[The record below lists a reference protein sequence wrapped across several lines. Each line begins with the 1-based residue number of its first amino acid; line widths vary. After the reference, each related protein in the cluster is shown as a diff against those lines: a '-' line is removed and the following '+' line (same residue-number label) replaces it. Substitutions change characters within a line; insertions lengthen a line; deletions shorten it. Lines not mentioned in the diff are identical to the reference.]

1 MSAWTITHDDD
12 VAVLS
17 LNLPGE
23 PVNKLTPEVVAE
35 FERLFFGDLA
45 DDPLVRAVVL
55 TSHKP
60 DNFLAGADIDQFLKI
75 KTAED
80 GTAMDKAGQD
90 LVNRV
95 EAYPKPTVVA
105 IHGACLGAGLELALA
120 CWWRIATDHP
130 KTQLGLPEIQI
141 GILPGAGGCQR
152 LPRTIGVRAALDIIL
167 AGKSERAAKAY
178 KLGMIDELVHPAI
191 LRETAVQAARRL
203 IAAGRRPERE
213 SKGGLAGTLLDH
225 NPLGRRLVYRQAKAE
240 LMKKT
245 RGHYPAPLAALE
257 AVQAGLEHGMEAG
270 LRVEREKF
278 GQLAVSEVCRN
289 LIHIFFAT
297 NALKK
302 DDGVPKGSVGSVR
315 SVGRLGVVG
324 SGFMG
329 AGIAGT
335 AVAQA
340 GTEVRLKD
348 TDLSRVGKG
357 LKAALGVLDFRL
369 KRRRIS
375 RYDYERQSAL
385 LSGTGDWSGFSHAD
399 LVIEAVFE
407 DLEVKQ
413 QVMSDIEAV
422 VGPDAVIATNTS
434 TIPISDIGALMR
446 YPQRFLG
453 MHYFSPVDRMPLL
466 EVIPGANTS
475 PSAVATAVQYGRKM
489 GKTVIVVADRPGF
502 WVNRIL
508 SPYMNEAGIL
518 LAEGVPIEVLDRVMT
533 QFGFP
538 VGPVTL
544 LDEVGLDVA
553 VKAGGV
559 MAKAFGERMAPSGVV
574 PKMVED
580 GRLGRKV
587 GKGFY
592 LYEDGK
598 KGAVDESAYEVIGVK
613 PHGGADELM
622 VRDRLSHIMLNEA
635 ARAAAEGVV
644 RSARDG
650 DIGAIFGIGF
660 PPFRGGPLRMID
672 ALGAAQVVK
681 TLEALVV
688 AHGDRFAPCEAL
700 QEMARTGARYY

>member
-1 MSAWTITHDDD
+1 MSAWTVTHEDD

-17 LNLPGE
+17 LNLQGE
-23 PVNKLTPEVVAE
+23 PVNKLTPEVVAD
-35 FERLFFGDLA
+35 FERIFFIDLA
-45 DDPLVRAVVL
+45 EDPLVSAVVL
-55 TSHKP
+55 TSDKP

-75 KTAED
+75 RTAED
-80 GTAMDKAGQD
+80 GTEMDRKGQD

-105 IHGACLGAGLELALA
+105 IHGACMGAGLEMALA

-130 KTQLGLPEIQI
+130 KTQLGLPEVQI
-141 GILPGAGGCQR
+141 GLLPGAGGCQR
-152 LPRTIGVRAALDIIL
+152 LPRTIGVRAALDMIL
-167 AGKSERAAKAY
+167 AGKAERAAKAY
-178 KLGMIDELVHPAI
+178 KLGIVDELVHPAI
-191 LRETAVQAARRL
+191 LRETAIRAARRL
-203 IAAGRRPERE
+203 IASGERPERE
-213 SKGGLAGTLLDH
+213 SKGGLAGALLDQ

-257 AVQAGLEHGMEAG
+257 AVQTGLEDGMKEG

-289 LIHIFFAT
+289 LIAIFFAT

-302 DDGVPKGSVGSVR
+302 DDGVAKGTAVR
-315 SVGRLGVVG
+315 AVGRLGVVG

-340 GTEVRLKD
+340 GTEVRLRD

-375 RYDYERQSAL
+375 KFEYERQTAL
-385 LSGTGDWSGFSHAD
+385 LTGTGDWSGFSHAD

-407 DLEVKQ
+407 DLEIKQ

-434 TIPISDIGALMR
+434 TIPISEIGALMR

-475 PSAVATAVQYGRKM
+475 PSAIATAVRYGRKM
-489 GKTVIVVADRPGF
+489 GKTVIVVADSPGF

-518 LAEGVPIEVLDRVMT
+518 LSEGVPIELLDKVMT

-559 MAKAFGERMAPSGVV
+559 MYKNFGERFAPSGIV

-580 GRLGRKV
+580 GRLGRKS

-598 KGAVDESAYEVIGVK
+598 KGAVDESAYDVIGVK
-613 PHGGADELM
+613 PVAGVDELM
-622 VRDRLSHIMLNEA
+622 VRNRLSHIMLNEA
-635 ARAAAEGVV
+635 AMATAEDVV
-644 RSARDG
+644 RSPRDG

-672 ALGAAQVVK
+672 AIGASQVVK
-681 TLEALVV
+681 TLEGLAA
-688 AHGDRFAPCEAL
+688 AHGDRFMPCDAL
-700 QEMARTGARYY
+700 RQMAQQSGRYYAE